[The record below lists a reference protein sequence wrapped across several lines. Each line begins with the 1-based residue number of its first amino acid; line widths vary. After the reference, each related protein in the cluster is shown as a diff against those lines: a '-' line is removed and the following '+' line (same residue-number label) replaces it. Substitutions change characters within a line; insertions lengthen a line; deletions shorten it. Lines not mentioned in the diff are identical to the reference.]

1 LEAALDAGKLEDRAH
16 TLIHKLS
23 KGYRQRVGI
32 AQAIVHDPPV
42 VILDEPSAGLD
53 PAQRVETRGFIKG
66 LARDHTVI
74 LSTHILP
81 DVQEVCSRVLII
93 HRGQLVAD
101 DSMQNLGQNASSN
114 TRLRLVVKRAPRDA
128 VQQLCSL
135 SEVAT
140 ARQEEAIAAPNA
152 VANEYSFI
160 LETQDT
166 SDSDPREAVAKLC
179 VQNDWGLLEMR
190 RESSNLEELFLR
202 LTAQDQH

>member
-32 AQAIVHDPPV
+32 AQAVVHDPPV

-53 PAQRVETRGFIKG
+53 PAQRVETRGFIRS

-93 HRGQLVAD
+93 HRGQMVAD
-101 DSMQNLGQNASSN
+101 DSTDNLSQSGSSN
-114 TRLRLVVKRAPRDA
+114 TRLRLTVKRPPQYVLQELRALPTIA
-128 VQQLCSL
+128 
-135 SEVAT
+135 A
-140 ARQEEAIAAPNA
+140 ARQDDAPLTPG
-152 VANEYSFI
+152 EYSFV
-160 LETQDT
+160 LETREENGH
-166 SDSDPREAVAKLC
+166 DPREAIAQTC
-179 VQNDWGLLEMR
+179 VRNDWGLVELR
-190 RESSNLEELFLR
+190 RERTNLEDLFLR